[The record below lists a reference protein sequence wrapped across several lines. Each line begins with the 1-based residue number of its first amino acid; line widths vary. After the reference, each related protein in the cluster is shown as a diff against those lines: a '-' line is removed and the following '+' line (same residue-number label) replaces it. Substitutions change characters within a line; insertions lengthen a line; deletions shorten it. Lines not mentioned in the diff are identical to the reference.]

1 MSIKRKKFTAAE
13 KAKIA
18 LEAIKGE
25 MSVAQISSKYEV
37 HATQVNQWKKQALL
51 YLPEAFGSKAM
62 QQKDSYEQEL
72 AAAYQQIGKLKV
84 ENDFLK
90 KKSEVFSG

>member
-1 MSIKRKKFTAAE
+1 MSIKRKKFTIAE

-25 MSVAQISSKYEV
+25 LSVAQISSKYEV
-37 HATQVNQWKKQALL
+37 HAAQVNQWKKQALL
-51 YLPEAFGSKAM
+51 HLPEAFSDKAS
-62 QQKDSYEQEL
+62 QREAHHEDEL
-72 AAAYQQIGKLKV
+72 AELYRQIGKLKV

-90 KKSEVFSG
+90 KKSEVFGG

>member
-1 MSIKRKKFTAAE
+1 MSIKRKKFTIAE

-25 MSVAQISSKYEV
+25 LSVAQISSKYDV

-51 YLPEAFGSKAM
+51 HLPEAFSDKAS
-62 QQKDSYEQEL
+62 QRETNHEEEL
-72 AAAYQQIGKLKV
+72 AELYRQIGKLKV

-90 KKSEVFSG
+90 KKSEVFGG